1 MNKGVYIALIVLC
14 VLVIFVVFYFLI
26 LKITRRIGRLPIKG
40 LITLLVLLVGVT
52 FLLVYFGLFKDNSGM
67 QSGNSPEGIG
77 SEQNGDSVS
86 IPEVPENSI
95 LLKDDVIWIDG
106 KTVDRSQL
114 KEKVSEYIEP
124 RINEAIEVTI
134 IDSFSSAGLV
144 KEVEKVCKDHNL
156 TRNQGYRIEQRDY

>member
-1 MNKGVYIALIVLC
+1 MNKGVYIALIVFC

-26 LKITRRIGRLPIKG
+26 LKITRKIGRLPIKG
-40 LITLLVLLVGVT
+40 LITLLILLVGVT

-67 QSGNSPEGIG
+67 QNGNNQDGIG
-77 SEQNGDSVS
+77 SEQNGESVS

-95 LLKDDVIWIDG
+95 LLKDDIIWIDG
-106 KTVDRSQL
+106 KQIDRSQL

-134 IDSFSSAGLV
+134 IDSFSSAGLI
-144 KEVEKVCKDHNL
+144 KEVERVFTDHNL
-156 TRNQGYRIEQRDY
+156 NINQGYRIETRDY